1 MRLFLSVLLLATAS
15 LAYPQAV
22 SLTTS
27 GSAYT
32 QNFSTLSNTAGSTTN
47 NLTITG
53 WFQTETGGGARDNEQ
68 YAVDTGGSNTGDTYS
83 YGAAGNTDRAL
94 GGLQSGTLI
103 PVIGASFTNNTG
115 ATITS
120 LTIAYTGEQWR
131 IGNAAAA
138 RDDRMDFQYSTN
150 ATSLTAGT
158 WTDVNELD
166 FTNPV
171 KTAATAGALDGNNA
185 ANRTAISHT
194 ITGLSIPNG
203 ATFWIRWNDLNASGA
218 DDGLAVDDF
227 SLTPNGGAS
236 QPTLSIND
244 VSTAEGNS
252 GTTNFQFTVSLSAPA
267 PPGGVTFDIATAD
280 NTATT
285 AGLDYFAKSLTGQTI
300 PTASTTYTF
309 TVAVNGDTGVEANES
324 FFVNVTNV
332 TGASVADGQGQG
344 IIVNDDVQLVPI
356 NSIQGPGATSPVVGT
371 VVTTTGIVTA
381 VRSNGFF
388 IQTPDASVDAD
399 PLTSEGILVFTN
411 SAPPAAAV
419 VGSLVQ
425 VTGTV
430 TEFIPSSRPGDLPL
444 TEITSPTVVQLSTG
458 NPIPTPVTIAATDS
472 TAAGGREQLERFE
485 GMRVSLPS
493 LTVVAPTTGSITE
506 TSATS
511 TSNGVFFGVLPGVA
525 VPFREAGIAIGA
537 TVPTC
542 AAGSGCAIPVFDG
555 NPELIRVDSDAA
567 GQAALNVTTGNTVT
581 NLVGVLDYASSSYTV
596 YPTSAPSVA
605 AGSAVTANPI
615 PAPPAGSL
623 SIVSANVLRFF
634 DDVND
639 PSVGE
644 AVLTAAAYAKRLG
657 KLSLAV
663 RTKLHT
669 PDVLALVEIENLSTA
684 QALADRINA
693 DAIAAGQP
701 DPGYIAYL
709 VEGNDVGGIDV
720 AFLVRSTQVSV
731 AEVVQLGKDTTYL
744 RPDNNVAEFLND
756 RPPLVLRGTAT
767 KGAQNLPFTL
777 VVNHLRSLNG
787 IDDES
792 SLSAGPRVRAKRAAQ
807 ANFLAQL
814 VQDELTA
821 NPASRIVLVGDFNA
835 FQVNDGYVDVIN
847 AILGSPAPATQVAT
861 ATTDPA
867 YPNLTNVINL
877 LPAAERYSYVF
888 GGSHQALDHV
898 LLNPA
903 ARAHFTG
910 GGYARLN
917 ADFPET
923 LYGDGAVVERFSDHD
938 PAYAFLTTAA
948 NVTAQAGVTRSG
960 VSYNRTAMTAI
971 SRVTVRNNTA
981 STWTGPLNLVI
992 TGLPEGVTL
1001 TNATSVNG
1009 AAYSYALAA
1018 PLAPGQSTAVTLNFA
1033 LKAIV
1038 PINYTANV
1046 YLGTL

>member
-1 MRLFLSVLLLATAS
+1 MRPLISVLLLATAS
-15 LAYPQAV
+15 LAFPQAV

-32 QNFSTLSNTAGSTTN
+32 QDFNTLSNTAGSTTN

-68 YAVDTGGSNTGDTYS
+68 YAVDTGSSNTGDTYS

-103 PVIGASFTNNTG
+103 PVFGASFTNNTG
-115 ATITS
+115 GTITS

-131 IGNAAAA
+131 IGNTAGS

-150 ATSLTAGT
+150 ATTLTDGT

-171 KTAATAGALDGNNA
+171 KTAATAAALDGNNA

-203 ATFWIRWNDLNASGA
+203 ATFWIRWTDLNASGA

-227 SLTPNGGAS
+227 SLTPNGS
-236 QPTLSIND
+236 PSLPTLSIND
-244 VSTAEGNS
+244 VSAAEGNS

-267 PPGGVTFDIATAD
+267 PAGGVTFDIATAD

-285 AGLDYFAKSLTGQTI
+285 AGLDYVAKSLTGQTI
-300 PTASTTYTF
+300 PAGSSTYAF
-309 TVAVNGDTGVEANES
+309 TVAVNGDTGVEANET

-332 TGASVADGQGQG
+332 TGANVTDGQGQG
-344 IIVNDDVQLVPI
+344 TIVNDDVQLVSI
-356 NSIQGPGATSPVVGT
+356 SSIQGSGATSPLVGT
-371 VVTTTGIVTA
+371 AVTTTGIVTA

-388 IQTPDASVDAD
+388 IQTPDADAD
-399 PLTSEGILVFTN
+399 PLTSEGILVFTS
-411 SAPPAAAV
+411 SAPPAAAA
-419 VGSLVQ
+419 VGNLVQ

-430 TEFIPSSRPGDLPL
+430 TEFISSSRPGDLPL
-444 TEITSPTVVQLSTG
+444 TEITAPTVVQLSAG
-458 NPIPTPVTIAATDS
+458 NPIPPPVTITASDL
-472 TAAGGREQLERFE
+472 TAAGGPAQLERFE
-485 GMRVSLPS
+485 GMRVSIPS

-506 TSATS
+506 ASATS
-511 TSNGVFFGVLPGVA
+511 SSNGVFFGVLPGVA
-525 VPFREAGIAIGA
+525 VPFREAGLALSA

-567 GQAALNVTTGNTVT
+567 GQSALNVTTGSTVT

-596 YPTSAPSVA
+596 YPTSAPTVA
-605 AGSAVTANPI
+605 TGSAVTANPI

-644 AVLTAAAYAKRLG
+644 AVLTAAAYTKRLG

-663 RTKLHT
+663 RTKLRT
-669 PDVLALVEIENLSTA
+669 PDVLALVEIENLATA

-701 DPGYIAYL
+701 DPGYTAYL

-720 AFLVRSTQVSV
+720 AFLVRPTQVSV
-731 AEVVQLGKDTTYL
+731 SEVVQLGKDTTYL
-744 RPDNNVAEFLND
+744 RPDNNAPEILND

-767 KGAQNLPFTL
+767 KGAQTLPFTI

-792 SLSAGPRVRAKRAAQ
+792 SLSNGPRVRAKRAAQ
-807 ANFLAQL
+807 ANFLAQV

-847 AILGSPAPATQVAT
+847 AIMGSPAPSTQVAT
-861 ATTDPA
+861 ATNDPA

-903 ARAHFTG
+903 ARAQLTG

-923 LYGDGAVVERFSDHD
+923 LFGDGAAVERFSDHD
-938 PAYAFLTTAA
+938 PAFAFLTTAS

-981 STWTGPLNLVI
+981 STWTGPLSLVI

-1001 TNATSVNG
+1001 TNAASVNG
-1009 AAYSYALAA
+1009 AAYNYTLAA